1 MKARL
6 PACALVAGVLLALP
20 AQADETPLVPDSDV
34 PATRPAPAPAVR
46 PGKAKGAW
54 TGEYP
59 IPKPPLP
66 EGPVT
71 APPPAPE
78 LPPEA
83 APEPTEKSPAQSAK
97 PPPG

>member
-20 AQADETPLVPDSDV
+20 VQADETP
-34 PATRPAPAPAVR
+34 PAPTADAPAMRPAPAVR